1 MFHKLKKKKFLIN
14 GGLGMIG
21 SSIAKIL
28 VKAKAK
34 VTIVDSM
41 EEPLLVRTYLILTR

>member
-1 MFHKLKKKKFLIN
+1 
-14 GGLGMIG
+14 MIG
-21 SSIAKIL
+21 SAIAKIL

-41 EEPLLVRTYLILTR
+41 EEPFGATYLISTNKR